1 MSLALVLPYLLAAA
15 AAFGAG
21 LVNAVAGGGTL
32 ISFPTLVA
40 LGVPAVSANITNT
53 VALCPGYVGGSFAQR
68 RELREHGRKLPAL
81 FASAAA
87 GGLAGALLLVLT
99 SEALFRALVP
109 FLILLACALLALQER
124 IKRRLGASL
133 EAAGPATEP
142 ERRPAP
148 GLLAAVFLAASYG
161 GYFGAGLG
169 IMLLA
174 VLGIALS
181 DTLNRLNAI
190 KQALSA
196 VVNIVAALFFLFS
209 AKVVWGM
216 AAAMAVGSLLGGNL
230 GGRIASRLDPRVL
243 RAIVLVLGVAVA
255 ARFWL

>member
-1 MSLALVLPYLLAAA
+1 MLAHVLPYLAAA
-15 AAFGAG
+15 AAAFAAG

-53 VALCPGYVGGSFAQR
+53 VALCPGYVGGTFAQR
-68 RELREHGRKLPAL
+68 RELREHGRRLPAL

-87 GGLAGALLLVLT
+87 GGLAGGLLLVLT
-99 SEALFRALVP
+99 SEALFRGLVP
-109 FLILLACALLALQER
+109 FLILLACALLALQEPL
-124 IKRRLGASL
+124 KRRLAT
-133 EAAGPATEP
+133 AAAADEVRSSPP
-142 ERRPAP
+142 
-148 GLLAAVFLAASYG
+148 LLAAIFLASLYG

-174 VLGIALS
+174 VLGIAIR
-181 DTLNRLNAI
+181 DALNRLNAL

-196 VVNIVAALFFLFS
+196 VINILAALFFLFS
-209 AKVVWGM
+209 RQVVFGL

-230 GGRIASRLDPRVL
+230 GGRIASRLDPRWL
-243 RAIVLVLGVAVA
+243 RAIVLSLGVAVA
-255 ARFWL
+255 VKFWL

>member
-1 MSLALVLPYLLAAA
+1 VLAHVLPYLAAA
-15 AAFGAG
+15 AAAFAAG

-53 VALCPGYVGGSFAQR
+53 VALCPGYVGGTFAQR
-68 RELREHGRKLPAL
+68 RELREHGRRLPAL

-87 GGLAGALLLVLT
+87 GGLAGGLLLVLT
-99 SEALFRALVP
+99 SEALFRGLVP
-109 FLILLACALLALQER
+109 FLILLACALLALQEPL
-124 IKRRLGASL
+124 KRRLAT
-133 EAAGPATEP
+133 AAAADEVRSSPP
-142 ERRPAP
+142 
-148 GLLAAVFLAASYG
+148 LLAAIFLASLYG

-174 VLGIALS
+174 VLGIAIR
-181 DTLNRLNAI
+181 DALNRLNAL

-196 VVNIVAALFFLFS
+196 VINILAALFFLFS
-209 AKVVWGM
+209 RQVVFGL

-230 GGRIASRLDPRVL
+230 GGRIASRLDPRWL
-243 RAIVLVLGVAVA
+243 RAIVLSLGVAVA
-255 ARFWL
+255 VKFWL